1 MRRFPF
7 DRPTATVM
15 RITVLIA
22 TGALL
27 LAQPAQGETVYDFV
41 ALCRAEQLGHC
52 FNRIDARLEALNTGS
67 NRRICLPR
75 SFAAITGVIPVSLL
89 EHVRLKLSAA
99 RFGNAGS
106 EVDDVMVRI
115 INDVYACRPT
125 TAERAK

>member
-1 MRRFPF
+1 
-7 DRPTATVM
+7 M
-15 RITVLIA
+15 RIAVLIA
-22 TGALL
+22 TGVVL
-27 LAQPAQGETVYDFV
+27 LARPAQAETVYDFV

-52 FNRIDARLEALNTGS
+52 FNRISARLDALNAGS
-67 NRRICLPR
+67 NRRICVPR
-75 SFAAITGVIPVSLL
+75 RFAAITGVIPVSLL

-115 INDVYACRPT
+115 MNEIFPCPPA